1 MENQRIAEV
10 SRKTAETAIEL
21 RLNLDGSGDSLVD
34 TGIPFLDHMLV
45 LFARHG
51 LFDLQVK
58 ASGDLEVDYHHL
70 VEDMGIVLGQAIREG
85 LGEKRGITRYGF
97 FFLPMDETLV
107 RVVLDLSNRAYLVYD
122 VVPGARFVR
131 DFNVSLLRE
140 FFQGLVNQA
149 GINLHLKLE
158 YGDEPHHAAE
168 AVFKGFA
175 RALDQASA
183 LDPRLGDRLPST
195 KESL

>member
-1 MENQRIAEV
+1 MEKQRIAEV
-10 SRKTAETAIEL
+10 SRKTAETTIDL
-21 RLNLDGSGDSLVD
+21 RLDLDGVGDALID

-51 LFDLQVK
+51 CFDLQIK
-58 ASGDLEVDYHHL
+58 ATGDLEVDYHHL
-70 VEDMGIVLGQAIREG
+70 VEDLGIVLGQGIKEC
-85 LGEKRGITRYGF
+85 LGEKRGIVRYGF
-97 FFLPMDETLV
+97 FLLPMDETLV
-107 RVVLDLSNRAYLVYD
+107 RVALDLSNRAYLVYD
-122 VVPGARFVR
+122 VVPGSRFVR

-149 GINLHLKLE
+149 AINLHLRLE

-175 RALDQASA
+175 RALDQAST

-195 KESL
+195 KGAL

>member
-1 MENQRIAEV
+1 MEKQRIAEV
-10 SRKTAETAIEL
+10 SRQTAETAIEL
-21 RLNLDGSGDSLVD
+21 RLNLDGGGDALID

-51 LFDLQVK
+51 CFDLQVK

-70 VEDMGIVLGQAIREG
+70 VEDLGIVLGQAINEA
-85 LGEKRGITRYGF
+85 LGERRGIVRYGF
-97 FFLPMDETLV
+97 FLLPMDETLV
-107 RVVLDLSNRAYLVYD
+107 RVAIDLSNRAYLVYN
-122 VVPGARFVR
+122 VSPGARFVR

-149 GINLHLKLE
+149 GMNLHFQLE

-183 LDPRLGDRLPST
+183 FDPRIGDRLPST